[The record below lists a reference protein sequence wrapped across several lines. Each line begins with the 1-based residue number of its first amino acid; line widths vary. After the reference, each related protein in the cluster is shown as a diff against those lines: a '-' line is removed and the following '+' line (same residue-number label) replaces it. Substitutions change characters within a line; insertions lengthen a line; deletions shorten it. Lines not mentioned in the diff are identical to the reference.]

1 MLEETL
7 KSIEEFIKLSP
18 KNLERSKEL
27 SKKIILKSHEL
38 EKYFEKKEAE
48 EKYSKIIKKLEKS
61 SQKLTEDIRKSNF
74 SNLEPEWK
82 QLAIQDFLKLKTN
95 VIELQEILQKNKK
108 IIEKQREKEKYGF
121 ETKNLL
127 NRLENDEYI
136 SKSTRSKI
144 SKLLNDLSDKEIE
157 NKIEE
162 NKSHLNRISKLFVMK
177 KEVKNDF

>member
-108 IIEKQREKEKYGF
+108 FIP
-121 ETKNLL
+121 
-127 NRLENDEYI
+127 NRL
-136 SKSTRSKI
+136 
-144 SKLLNDLSDKEIE
+144 
-157 NKIEE
+157 
-162 NKSHLNRISKLFVMK
+162 
-177 KEVKNDF
+177 